1 MDPERRLF
9 AFLALLAVAAGEH
22 ASTAL
27 TDPCSCRVGPG
38 KPDALQECIDNA
50 VADTVVVCASS
61 GTYPS
66 SLLALEFGGK
76 HPRKSGVVVTSVLV
90 RPDPDATETI
100 FFPQLKAT
108 TCAAAGQKCSAPQPG
123 EFFFNAT
130 GLSITNLVVSSGT
143 SSTMHVHL
151 AGLKVGE
158 LGVSSTG
165 SSMDVHLSSSQ
176 LTMDMIVLG
185 ALATNLTDV
194 AVIGGDVTLKG
205 KRTFFKNCNFTQGAS
220 LTLSGSPEL
229 LPFGKPVTQHCN

>member
-27 TDPCSCRVGPG
+27 ADPCSCRVVPAG

-61 GTYPS
+61 GIYPS
-66 SLLALEFGGK
+66 LSLLYLKGK
-76 HPRKSGVVVTSVLV
+76 HPSKSGVVVTSVLV

-108 TCAAAGQKCSAPQPG
+108 TCAASFQNCSAPQPG
-123 EFFFNAT
+123 EFFFNVT
-130 GLSITNLVVSSGT
+130 GLSITNLFVSSAT

-158 LGVSSTG
+158 LAVSSTG

-176 LTMDMIVLG
+176 LTMDMLVID

-194 AVIGGDVTLKG
+194 AVIGGDVNLKG

-229 LPFGKPVTQHCN
+229 LPVGKPVTQHC